1 MHEPAAQPRSAPD
14 RTPQPM
20 TQSAALESLA
30 GWLSRR
36 LAADGG
42 SDVRILDL
50 SAPDAGYSGKTLFV
64 TASWTAADGTERTRE
79 LVFRV
84 QVADQQ
90 LFVAP
95 DALRQARVMSALV
108 GQPGVP
114 VPKIRF
120 TETDPQVLGAP
131 FYVMDRVRGQ
141 VPGDVPSW
149 HRKGWTVDLPPAA
162 RTRLHDNALTAL
174 VALHHVDWRPT
185 LSFLDPT
192 PPPTPSPP
200 ATPAPP
206 ATPSPAGATSGTP
219 TSYPPATTSA
229 AATALDCYLTQLS
242 RWYEW
247 CAPSRRFGPE
257 ILAAGL
263 QHVLDHRPD
272 DPAET
277 IVWGDARVGNMCFAG
292 DQSVAALFDWE
303 SATIGPPGIDLGWW
317 LMFERYLCE
326 AQGLQ
331 RLDGVPDRDQTIARY
346 RELGGAAIDDIDYYE
361 LLAAVVMTLITSRL
375 ADVLVDTGRVTP
387 DIAAI
392 YPTRAVSLVADSL
405 ARISPS

>member
-1 MHEPAAQPRSAPD
+1 MTAMPPPAVRQA
-14 RTPQPM
+14 
-20 TQSAALESLA
+20 LA

-36 LAADGG
+36 LAADSGR
-42 SDVRILDL
+42 DVRIQDL
-50 SAPDAGYSGKTLFV
+50 SAPDAGYSGKTIFA
-64 TASWTAADGTERTRE
+64 TASWTAADGAECLRE

-84 QVADQQ
+84 QVPDQQ

-95 DALRQARVMSALV
+95 DALRQARVMSALA

-114 VPKIRF
+114 VPKIQF
-120 TETDPQVLGAP
+120 TEADPQVLGAP

-149 HRKGWTVDLPPAA
+149 HRKGWTVDLSPAE
-162 RTRLHDNALTAL
+162 RTRLHDNGLAAL
-174 VALHHVDWRPT
+174 VALHRVDWRPG
-185 LSFLDPT
+185 LSFLDP
-192 PPPTPSPP
+192 
-200 ATPAPP
+200 AGAG
-206 ATPSPAGATSGTP
+206 APAGAS
-219 TSYPPATTSA
+219 
-229 AATALDCYLTQLS
+229 TALDRYLAQLE

-257 ILAAGL
+257 VLAAGL
-263 QHVLDHRPD
+263 RHVLDHRPD
-272 DPAET
+272 DHAET
-277 IVWGDARVGNMCFAG
+277 IVWGDARMGNMCFAG
-292 DQSVAALFDWE
+292 DLSVAALFDWE

-326 AQGLQ
+326 AQGLR
-331 RLDGVPDRDQTIARY
+331 RLDGVPGRDQTIARY
-346 RELGGAAIDDIDYYE
+346 RELGGVAIPGIDYYE

-392 YPTRAVSLVADSL
+392 YPTRAVGLVAESL
-405 ARISPS
+405 TRASPS

>member
-1 MHEPAAQPRSAPD
+1 MDVTRRLDAQDPLSA
-14 RTPQPM
+14 
-20 TQSAALESLA
+20 
-30 GWLSRR
+30 WLSRR

-42 SDVRILDL
+42 RDVRLTGL
-50 SAPDAGYSGKTLFV
+50 PSPEAGYSGRTLLV
-64 TASWTAADGTERTRE
+64 AASWTAADGEQRQRDF
-79 LVFRV
+79 VVRV

-95 DALRQARVMSALV
+95 DALRQARVMSALA

-114 VPKIRF
+114 VPRIWF
-120 TETDPQVLGAP
+120 TEDDPRVLGAP

-162 RTRLHDNALTAL
+162 RTRLYGNGLAALAA
-174 VALHHVDWRPT
+174 VHRVDWRPG
-185 LSFLDPT
+185 LSFLDP
-192 PPPTPSPP
+192 PG
-200 ATPAPP
+200 
-206 ATPSPAGATSGTP
+206 AG
-219 TSYPPATTSA
+219 
-229 AATALDCYLTQLS
+229 TALDRYLGQLE

-247 CAPSRRFGPE
+247 CGPSRRFGPG

-263 QHVLDHRPD
+263 RHVLDHRPD

-277 IVWGDARVGNMCFAG
+277 VVWGDARVGNICFAG

-303 SATIGPPGIDLGWW
+303 GATIGPPGIDLGWW

-326 AQGLQ
+326 AQGLR
-331 RLDGVPDRDQTIARY
+331 RLDGVPGREETIARY
-346 RELGGAAIDDIDYYE
+346 RELGGPPVGDIDYYE
-361 LLAAVVMTLITSRL
+361 LLAGVVMTLITSRL
-375 ADVLVDTGRVTP
+375 ADVLVTTGRTTP

-392 YPTRAVSLVADSL
+392 YPTRAVTQVADSL
-405 ARISPS
+405 ARLAAR